1 MLLDP
6 LEEQLDLPPVAI
18 EFCNHYWIDSQGIG
32 EEYELLLV
40 LLIQVDDSSDLVR
53 IPLHRQLTGHIAD
66 SVRLDT

>member
-18 EFCNHYWIDSQGIG
+18 EFRNHYWADCHRIR
-32 EEYELLLV
+32 EEYELLLAV
-40 LLIQVDDSSDLVR
+40 LVQVYDSADLVR